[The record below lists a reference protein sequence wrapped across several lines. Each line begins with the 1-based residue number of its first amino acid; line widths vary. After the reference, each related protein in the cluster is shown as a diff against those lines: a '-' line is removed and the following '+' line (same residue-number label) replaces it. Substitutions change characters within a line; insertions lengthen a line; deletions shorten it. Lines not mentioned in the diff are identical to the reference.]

1 MKAARFVVGGKVQ
14 GVFFRAST
22 REQAMALKLTGHA
35 RNLVDG
41 SVEVVVYG
49 DGAAIDRLETWL
61 RDGPDGAEV
70 DQLYREEIG
79 AHDTPA
85 EFLVK

>member
-14 GVFFRAST
+14 GVFFRASA

-49 DGAAIDRLETWL
+49 DEAAIDRLETWL
-61 RDGPDGAEV
+61 RDGPDAAEV

-79 AHDTPA
+79 AHDAPS
-85 EFLVK
+85 EFLVR